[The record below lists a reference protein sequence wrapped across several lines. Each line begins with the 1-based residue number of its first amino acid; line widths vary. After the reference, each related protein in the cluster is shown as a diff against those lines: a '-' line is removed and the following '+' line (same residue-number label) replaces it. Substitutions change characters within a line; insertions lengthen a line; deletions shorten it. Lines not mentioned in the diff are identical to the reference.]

1 MSSTARTPV
10 STGLPI
16 PPSQPGRRLR
26 PFLLACCL
34 GAGVL
39 AQTPTVTCSVPTAG
53 SLVAQFGA
61 SQQSTTLPAGPAAAL
76 GSLSAGTPTFPGHAV
91 TAVTWNIAAGS
102 GSFDFFLTTTA
113 EVVGGSGLADSG
125 AVSFLVSVAFPTP
138 TSVSLS
144 LDHGIQGDPGNPL
157 ATGRIDVDDD
167 GTLEVS
173 EISPPGP
180 SFVQRMVGPTGLL
193 IRCTVRSTVT
203 IGGGMVSFLH
213 LHGTP
218 GATSIQPLLY
228 GCTGIALNVMTR
240 FDGNLDFAISLPA
253 APPSVAVFGLATQ
266 PLFLGTEQQPFGA
279 LLPCVLM
286 PRPDLVVFL
295 PTAAVQTLPIPAV
308 ARPLVL
314 YAQGVVI
321 GPSSFTTTQATT
333 VFAY

>member
-1 MSSTARTPV
+1 MSPTLRTAV
-10 STGLPI
+10 GTGLPI

-34 GAGVL
+34 GSAVV
-39 AQTPTVTCSVPTAG
+39 AQTPSVTCSVPTAG

-61 SQQSTTLPAGPAAAL
+61 SQQSTTLPAGPTAAV
-76 GSLSAGTPTFPGHAV
+76 GSLNAATPTSPGYAV

-125 AVSFLVSVAFPTP
+125 TLSFLVTVAFPTP
-138 TSVSLS
+138 TPVSLS
-144 LDHGIQGDPGNPL
+144 LDHAIQGDPGNPL
-157 ATGRIDVDDD
+157 ATGRIDIDDD

-180 SFVQRMVGPTGLL
+180 SYSLRMVGPSGLL
-193 IRCTVRSTVT
+193 IRFTSRATVT
-203 IGGGMVSFLH
+203 VGGGMVSSLH
-213 LHGTP
+213 LRGTP
-218 GATSIQPLLY
+218 GATSIQPLLD
-228 GCTGIALNVMTR
+228 GCTGIGLNVMPR

-266 PLFLGTEQQPFGA
+266 PLFLGTAQQPLGP

-295 PTAAVQTLPIPAV
+295 PTAALQTLPIPAA